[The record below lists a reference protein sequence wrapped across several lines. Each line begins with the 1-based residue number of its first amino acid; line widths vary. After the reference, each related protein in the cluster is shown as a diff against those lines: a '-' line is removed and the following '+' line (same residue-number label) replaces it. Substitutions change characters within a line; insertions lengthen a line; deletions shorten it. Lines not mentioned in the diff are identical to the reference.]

1 MTIAV
6 ITPAAYPPRPA
17 PDGRRPGEV
26 RPGVVRRVVVS
37 APGRLDASAQ
47 AERLCPARA
56 GGLGGA
62 RAGLW
67 GQSRRCRDRVVMW
80 ALPRRPWHCGAS

>member
-26 RPGVVRRVVVS
+26 RPGVVRRVEVS
-37 APGRLDASAQ
+37 APGRLD

-62 RAGLW
+62 SG
-67 GQSRRCRDRVVMW
+67 W
-80 ALPRRPWHCGAS
+80 ALGTVPSVP